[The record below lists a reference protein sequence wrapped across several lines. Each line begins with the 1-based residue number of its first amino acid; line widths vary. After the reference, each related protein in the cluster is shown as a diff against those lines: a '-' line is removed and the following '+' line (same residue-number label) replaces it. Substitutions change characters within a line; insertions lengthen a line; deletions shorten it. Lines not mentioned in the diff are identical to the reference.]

1 LHKER
6 FHFSR
11 TTISRADWARP
22 AELLGRATQ
31 IAEAG
36 LGDGGGTLSMIEV
49 HPREQYCSEMR
60 GAEDQKWMRAGH
72 PDRAGSQ
79 F

>member
-6 FHFSR
+6 FRS
-11 TTISRADWARP
+11 
-22 AELLGRATQ
+22 AEQRFHELIGRDRRHLLGRATQ

-36 LGDGGGTLSMIEV
+36 LGDENTSMIEV

-60 GAEDQKWMRAGH
+60 EAEDQKRTPEGQ
-72 PDRAGSQ
+72 PDQAGSQ